1 MATELFYQQ
10 SAVVIVITLLAAM
23 LLGAELGYRFGR
35 RGRQTHNELTRT
47 QIISIQAATLGLLAL
62 LLGFTFSM
70 AISRF
75 EYRKQMVVQESN
87 AIGTAALR
95 SQFLPTSRDE
105 EVNKLFRRYVEIRL
119 GSVLHTL
126 QGSSGREQLDLE
138 IRTIQR
144 QLWRIA
150 SEAAEAEPRS
160 IPLGMF
166 THAMNEVINIKS
178 QRDIAVA
185 NHVPESVLLFLFA
198 FAVLAAVVLG
208 YGNGLVGGRIMSLTA
223 AYCVIVGLAIMLI
236 IDLDHPQ
243 QGLARTSQQ
252 SMIELQ
258 EIMDARR
265 R

>member
-1 MATELFYQQ
+1 MPAELFYQQ
-10 SAVVIVITLLAAM
+10 SAALIAISLLAAM
-23 LLGAELGYRFGR
+23 LLGAELGYRLGR
-35 RGRQTHNELTRT
+35 RGHQTHNELTRT

-70 AISRF
+70 ALSRF

-95 SQFLPTSRDE
+95 SQFLQASRHE

-119 GSVLHTL
+119 ESVLHTV
-126 QGSSGREQLDLE
+126 QGSSDREQLDLE
-138 IRTIQR
+138 IRTIHR
-144 QLWRIA
+144 HLWRVA
-150 SEAAEAEPRS
+150 SEAAEAEPQS

-166 THAMNEVINIKS
+166 AHALNEVIDIKS
-178 QRDIAVA
+178 KRDIAVA
-185 NHVPESVLLFLFA
+185 NHVPESVLVFLFA
-198 FAVLAAVVLG
+198 FAGLAAVVLG
-208 YGNGLVGGRIMSLTA
+208 YGNGLTGRRIMSLTA
-223 AYCVIVGLAIMLI
+223 AYCVVVGLAIMLI

-265 R
+265 Q

>member
-10 SAVVIVITLLAAM
+10 SAVLIAITLLAAM
-23 LLGAELGYRFGR
+23 LLGAELGYRLGR
-35 RGRQTHNELTRT
+35 RGHQAHNELTRT

-70 AISRF
+70 ALSRF

-95 SQFLPTSRDE
+95 SQFLPVSRHE

-119 GSVLHTL
+119 ESVLHTV
-126 QGSSGREQLDLE
+126 QGSSDRKQLDLE

-166 THAMNEVINIKS
+166 THAINEVIDIKS
-178 QRDIAVA
+178 KRDIAVA
-185 NHVPESVLLFLFA
+185 NHVPESVLVFLFA
-198 FAVLAAVVLG
+198 FAVLAAVALG
-208 YGNGLVGGRIMSLTA
+208 YGNGLAGGRIVSLTA
-223 AYCVIVGLAIMLI
+223 AYCVIVGLVIMLI